1 MDYNGDWEEFIRFE
15 FLRPALKNGVR
26 YEEFWKLT
34 PISLCDII
42 TANIE
47 KLKEEMEIQ
56 DVQNW
61 QLGQYFYLA
70 QLDALAML
78 NGKHG
83 NNYPK
88 EPQFSRALSQTDEKE
103 LSEKQ
108 KELETMKFK
117 DFFSNLGSYVK
128 IKKDKGGTNG

>member
-1 MDYNGDWEEFIRFE
+1 M
-15 FLRPALKNGVR
+15 R

-34 PISLCDII
+34 PVSLSDIV

-47 KLKEEMEIQ
+47 RLKEEMEIQ

-70 QLDALAML
+70 QLDALAAL
-78 NGKHG
+78 NGNRG

-88 EPQFSRALSQTDEKE
+88 EPQFSRALNQNNSKE

-128 IKKDKGGTNG
+128 IKKNKGDTNGRR

>member
-1 MDYNGDWEEFIRFE
+1 M
-15 FLRPALKNGVR
+15 R

-34 PISLCDII
+34 PISLYDIV
-42 TANIE
+42 TANTE
-47 KLKEEMEIQ
+47 KLKEEMELQ
-56 DVQNW
+56 DICNW

-70 QLDALAML
+70 QLDALASAF
-78 NGKHG
+78 GKSGHS
-83 NNYPK
+83 YPK
-88 EPQFSRALSQTDEKE
+88 EPQFSRALSKTDEKE

-117 DFFSNLGSYVK
+117 DFFSNLGRHVK